1 MRDNINLLKIAKK
14 NLRRKPL
21 RSFVLAL
28 SISLLVSIFVFSLS
42 FVLNVSFSIRKTSE
56 RLGADILIVPAGT
69 RGTAEDVLLENKAKP
84 FYMDRNIMN
93 RLKEIKGIE
102 MVTSQTYLVTLTG
115 LCCDVPE
122 TVVVAFNQDS
132 DFIVS
137 PWLKE
142 RLKRRL
148 RRGEAI
154 AGNESF
160 LNINLGLMEID
171 SVLFGNTFRIVGSL
185 DKTGTG
191 LDNAIFIS
199 DENVEDIIKNGKVDV
214 KPGQISIIFAKVK
227 KGYDPY
233 KVSRDIEDNIVEV
246 DTIARRDI
254 GKNLVNSLRDINSI
268 FVLSLI
274 ISTILSIFL
283 TWAVFSAIV
292 NERTREVGIM
302 RAMGAK
308 TRHVAGLFLIEVLL
322 ISTIGSIA
330 GIASGTLLS
339 LSLSKSFN
347 ILKTLSTELTVLQRV
362 LIGLFSFCAGSAIS
376 VTGALPPIWRVKRVD
391 LLSITKD
398 Q

>member
-362 LIGLFSFCAGSAIS
+362 LIGLFSFFAGSAIS

>member
-1 MRDNINLLKIAKK
+1 MRGNINLLKIAKK

-21 RSFVLAL
+21 RSFVLAI
-28 SISLLVSIFVFSLS
+28 SISLLVSIFIFSLS
-42 FVLNVSFSIRKTSE
+42 FVINVSSSIRKTSE

-69 RGTAEDVLLENKAKP
+69 RGAAEDVLLENKAKP
-84 FYMDRNIMN
+84 FYMDRNIMK
-93 RLKEIKGIE
+93 RLKDIKGIDTL
-102 MVTSQTYLVTLTG
+102 TSQTYLVTLTG

-132 DFIVS
+132 DFIVT

-142 RLKRRL
+142 KLKRRL
-148 RRGEAI
+148 RKGEAI

-199 DENVEDIIKNGKVDV
+199 DENMEDIIKNGKVDV

-246 DTIARRDI
+246 DTMARRDI

-268 FVLSLI
+268 FILSLL

-283 TWAVFSAIV
+283 TWAIFSAIV

-308 TRHVAGLFLIEVLL
+308 TRHVAGLFLIEVML
-322 ISTIGSIA
+322 ISAIGSIM
-330 GIASGTLLS
+330 GVVSGTFLS

-347 ILKTLSTELTVLQRV
+347 ILRTLSTELTVLQRV
-362 LIGLFSFCAGSAIS
+362 LIGILSFLAGSVIS
-376 VTGALPPIWRVKRVD
+376 VTGALSPIWRVKRVD

-398 Q
+398 

>member
-1 MRDNINLLKIAKK
+1 MRGNINLLKIAKK

-21 RSFVLAL
+21 RSFVLVI
-28 SISLLVSIFVFSLS
+28 SISLLVSIFIFSLS
-42 FVLNVSFSIRKTSE
+42 FVINVSSSIRKTSE

-69 RGTAEDVLLENKAKP
+69 RGAAEDVLLENKAKP
-84 FYMDRNIMN
+84 FYMDSHIIDRI
-93 RLKEIKGIE
+93 KEIKGIDTL
-102 MVTSQTYLVTLTG
+102 TSQTYLVTLTG
-115 LCCDVPE
+115 VCCDVPE

-132 DFIVS
+132 DFIVT

-142 RLKRRL
+142 KLKRRL
-148 RRGEAI
+148 RKGEAI

-199 DENVEDIIKNGKVDV
+199 DENMEDIIKNGKVDV

-246 DTIARRDI
+246 DTMARRDI

-268 FVLSLI
+268 FILSLL

-283 TWAVFSAIV
+283 TWAIFSAIV

-308 TRHVAGLFLIEVLL
+308 TRHVAGLFLIEVML
-322 ISTIGSIA
+322 ISAIGSIM
-330 GIASGTLLS
+330 GVVSGTFLS

-347 ILKTLSTELTVLQRV
+347 ILRTLSTELTVLQRV
-362 LIGLFSFCAGSAIS
+362 LIGILSFLAGSVIS
-376 VTGALPPIWRVKRVD
+376 VTGALSPIWRVKRVD

-398 Q
+398 

>member
-1 MRDNINLLKIAKK
+1 MRGNINLLKIAKK

-21 RSFVLAL
+21 RSFVLVI
-28 SISLLVSIFVFSLS
+28 SISLLVSIFIFSLS
-42 FVLNVSFSIRKTSE
+42 FVINVSSSIRKTSE

-69 RGTAEDVLLENKAKP
+69 RGAAEDVLLENKAKP
-84 FYMDRNIMN
+84 FYMDRNIMK
-93 RLKEIKGIE
+93 RLKDIKGIDTL
-102 MVTSQTYLVTLTG
+102 TSQTYLVTLTG
-115 LCCDVPE
+115 VCCDVPE

-132 DFIVS
+132 DFIVT

-142 RLKRRL
+142 KLKRRL
-148 RRGEAI
+148 RKGEAI

-199 DENVEDIIKNGKVDV
+199 DENMEDIIKNGKVDV

-246 DTIARRDI
+246 DTMARRDI

-268 FVLSLI
+268 FILSLL

-283 TWAVFSAIV
+283 TWAIFSAIV

-308 TRHVAGLFLIEVLL
+308 TRHVAGLFLIEVML
-322 ISTIGSIA
+322 ISAIGSIM
-330 GIASGTLLS
+330 GVVSGTFLS

-347 ILKTLSTELTVLQRV
+347 ILRTLSTELTVLQRV
-362 LIGLFSFCAGSAIS
+362 LIGILSFLAGSVIS
-376 VTGALPPIWRVKRVD
+376 VTGALSPIWRVKRVD

-398 Q
+398 

>member
-1 MRDNINLLKIAKK
+1 MRGNINLLKIAKK

-21 RSFVLAL
+21 RSFVLVI
-28 SISLLVSIFVFSLS
+28 SISLLVSIFIFSLS
-42 FVLNVSFSIRKTSE
+42 FVINVSSSIRKTSE

-69 RGTAEDVLLENKAKP
+69 RGAAEDVLLENKAKP
-84 FYMDRNIMN
+84 FYMDRNIMK
-93 RLKEIKGIE
+93 RLKDIKGIDTL
-102 MVTSQTYLVTLTG
+102 TSQTYLVTLTG

-132 DFIVS
+132 DFIVT

-142 RLKRRL
+142 KLKRRL
-148 RRGEAI
+148 RKGEAI

-199 DENVEDIIKNGKVDV
+199 DENMEDIIKNGRVDV

-246 DTIARRDI
+246 DTMARRDI

-268 FVLSLI
+268 FILSLL

-283 TWAVFSAIV
+283 TWAIFSAIV

-308 TRHVAGLFLIEVLL
+308 TRHVAGLFLIEVML
-322 ISTIGSIA
+322 ISAIGAIM
-330 GIASGTLLS
+330 GVVSGTFLS

-347 ILKTLSTELTVLQRV
+347 ILRTLSTELTVLQRV
-362 LIGLFSFCAGSAIS
+362 LIGILSFLAGSVIS
-376 VTGALPPIWRVKRVD
+376 VTGALSPIWRVKRVD

-398 Q
+398 

>member
-1 MRDNINLLKIAKK
+1 MRGNINLLKIAKK

-21 RSFVLAL
+21 RSFVLAI
-28 SISLLVSIFVFSLS
+28 SISLLVSIFIFSLS
-42 FVLNVSFSIRKTSE
+42 FVINVSSSIRKTSE

-69 RGTAEDVLLENKAKP
+69 RGAAEDVLLENKAKP
-84 FYMDRNIMN
+84 FYMDRNIMK
-93 RLKEIKGIE
+93 RLKDIKGIDTL
-102 MVTSQTYLVTLTG
+102 TSQTYLVTLTG

-132 DFIVS
+132 DFIVT

-142 RLKRRL
+142 KLKRRL
-148 RRGEAI
+148 RKGEAI

-199 DENVEDIIKNGKVDV
+199 DENMEDIIKNGKVDV

-246 DTIARRDI
+246 DTMARRDI

-268 FVLSLI
+268 FILSLL

-283 TWAVFSAIV
+283 TWAIFSAIV

-308 TRHVAGLFLIEVLL
+308 AKHVAGLFLIEVML
-322 ISTIGSIA
+322 ISAIGSIM
-330 GIASGTLLS
+330 GVVSGTFLS

-347 ILKTLSTELTVLQRV
+347 ILRTLSTELTVLQRV
-362 LIGLFSFCAGSAIS
+362 LIGILSFLAGSAIS
-376 VTGALPPIWRVKRVD
+376 VTGALSPIWRVKRVD

-398 Q
+398 